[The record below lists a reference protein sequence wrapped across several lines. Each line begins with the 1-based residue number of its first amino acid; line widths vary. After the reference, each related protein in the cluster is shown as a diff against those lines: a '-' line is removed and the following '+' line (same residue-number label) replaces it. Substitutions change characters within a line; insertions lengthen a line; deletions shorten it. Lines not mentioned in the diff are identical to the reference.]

1 MALPLHSHQSLLE
14 RGMSEGHEAAEQAQ
28 SPVKMFLALITVP
41 IDPELIPAQI
51 RLILLVA
58 SAFCR
63 PIALWSIP
71 ARGWP
76 VFFTLLVPYRCLTV
90 SPDKRQ
96 ALPKHWFPID
106 FYLSQL
112 SLALS
117 HPRCIYLQLSSLS
130 SNHTSTKLRRE
141 WSHQHFKDIST
152 AHKENTTCRTD
163 SFSNSG
169 FALERT
175 RRSIRVHANIDKPE
189 EASAVQQMLPQPG
202 GRQLHPSSA
211 EVLMME
217 AEVRTT
223 EESASRS
230 DCNQLQEVQ
239 QHLCTCLIRE
249 ERQQMKDLQGP
260 SFESNHV
267 LLKPPVL

>member
-1 MALPLHSHQSLLE
+1 MALPLYSHRSLLE

-28 SPVKMFLALITVP
+28 SPVKMFLALITLP
-41 IDPELIPAQI
+41 IDPKLIPAQI

-71 ARGWP
+71 ALGWP

-117 HPRCIYLQLSSLS
+117 HPRYLQLSPLS
-130 SNHTSTKLRRE
+130 SDHTYTKLRRE
-141 WSHQHFKDIST
+141 WRRRHFKNLST
-152 AHKENTTCRTD
+152 AHY
-163 SFSNSG
+163 
-169 FALERT
+169 
-175 RRSIRVHANIDKPE
+175 
-189 EASAVQQMLPQPG
+189 
-202 GRQLHPSSA
+202 
-211 EVLMME
+211 
-217 AEVRTT
+217 
-223 EESASRS
+223 
-230 DCNQLQEVQ
+230 
-239 QHLCTCLIRE
+239 
-249 ERQQMKDLQGP
+249 
-260 SFESNHV
+260 
-267 LLKPPVL
+267 

>member
-1 MALPLHSHQSLLE
+1 MALPLHFHHSLLE
-14 RGMSEGHEAAEQAQ
+14 RGMSEGHEAKVQAQ

-41 IDPELIPAQI
+41 IDPGLIPAQI

-71 ARGWP
+71 AQGRP

-117 HPRCIYLQLSSLS
+117 HLHCIYLQLSSLS
-130 SNHTSTKLRRE
+130 SDHTSTKLSKG
-141 WSHQHFKDIST
+141 WSCRHFQDIST
-152 AHKENTTCRTD
+152 PHC
-163 SFSNSG
+163 
-169 FALERT
+169 
-175 RRSIRVHANIDKPE
+175 
-189 EASAVQQMLPQPG
+189 
-202 GRQLHPSSA
+202 
-211 EVLMME
+211 
-217 AEVRTT
+217 
-223 EESASRS
+223 
-230 DCNQLQEVQ
+230 
-239 QHLCTCLIRE
+239 
-249 ERQQMKDLQGP
+249 
-260 SFESNHV
+260 
-267 LLKPPVL
+267 

>member
-41 IDPELIPAQI
+41 IDPKLIPAQI

-71 ARGWP
+71 AQGWP
-76 VFFTLLVPYRCLTV
+76 IFFTLLVPYRCLTV

-163 SFSNSG
+163 SFSNPG

-175 RRSIRVHANIDKPE
+175 RAASEIHPCSRQHRQAGGGERGATDATATWRETAPSIICWSPDD
-189 EASAVQQMLPQPG
+189 G
-202 GRQLHPSSA
+202 GRGSDYRGEREQVRLQPASGSSA
-211 EVLMME
+211 
-217 AEVRTT
+217 
-223 EESASRS
+223 AS
-230 DCNQLQEVQ
+230 L
-239 QHLCTCLIRE
+239 
-249 ERQQMKDLQGP
+249 
-260 SFESNHV
+260 HV
-267 LLKPPVL
+267 FDTWGAKADEGSPGSVIWI